1 MERITGTGVW
11 AASLRYG
18 DAASSAA
25 AAAELEELGYRA
37 AWIPD
42 VGGPV
47 LDSVENLLTATKTV
61 TIATGILNLWMH
73 SPEETAAEHARL
85 TAEHGPRFM
94 VGIGVSHA
102 PLIDHAEAGRYR
114 TPLAKTAEFL
124 DGLDAAPI
132 PLRAQDRMLAALG
145 PKMVQLAAERTA
157 GTHPY
162 LITPEHTAQ
171 ARAALGPTATI
182 AAEQA
187 VILDTDPES
196 ARTVARL
203 NLAPYMGLPN
213 YTNNWKRIGF
223 TDDDLA
229 DGGSDRLVDAL
240 VAWGDDAAIRERVQ
254 AHRDAGADHVCIQ
267 VLTTERMNHALP
279 QWRALAAALVH

>member
-1 MERITGTGVW
+1 MTGTGVW

-18 DAASSAA
+18 DAAESAA
-25 AAAELEELGYRA
+25 AAAELESLGYRA

-42 VGGPV
+42 VGGDV
-47 LDSVENLLTATKTV
+47 FGAVENLLTGTKTM

-73 SPEETAAEHARL
+73 SPEETAAQHARL

-132 PLRAQDRMLAALG
+132 PLRAEDRMLAALG
-145 PKMVQLAAERTA
+145 PKMVQLAATRTA

-196 ARTVARL
+196 ARSVARL
-203 NLAPYMGLPN
+203 NLAPYLGLPN

-229 DGGSDRLVDAL
+229 GGGSDRLVDAL
-240 VAWGDDAAIRERVQ
+240 VAWGDDGAIRERVQ

-267 VLTTERMNHALP
+267 VLTTERINHALP
-279 QWRALAAALVH
+279 QWRALAAALIH